1 MSDSYSK
8 CTMCG
13 KIIKIKTKY
22 VSEKIDD
29 SYYIFDSEYC
39 AMIFKRFRSVY
50 GKDFCW
56 LYESPKL

>member
-1 MSDSYSK
+1 MSDRNSE
-8 CTMCG
+8 CMMCG

-29 SYYIFDSEYC
+29 AYYIFDSEYC

-50 GKDFCW
+50 GKDFC
-56 LYESPKL
+56 